1 MRKGLLSL
9 LSFAIET
16 SNAIAFG
23 KGDNPAVV
31 ELRFNRQRNDDIV
44 EIHGSPSRRDS
55 ILSEGT
61 LNEKLT
67 PQDAMTLYTVNVTV
81 GTSEQD
87 IAVVLDTGSSD
98 TWVNI
103 FSSNFCQNMANECE
117 RYGIYDNSS
126 SRTYTFLN
134 HEFNITYKDGTMATG
149 DYVKDTIQLGGV
161 MLSQFQF
168 GIAEE
173 STSNRGTLG
182 LGFPALEATHTE
194 YPNFPQALV
203 QAGHIKS
210 ATYSLWMEDV
220 TSHSGTILF
229 GGVNAAKYLGQL
241 QTIPLEPTG
250 GVYTFFR
257 VILTGLAL
265 QQRASNTTTKYPD
278 TEFPLLVTIDSG
290 ASVSYLPESLTIK
303 IYSGLGVTHNT
314 EYNVPVLPCSMKDR
328 DITLT
333 FDFSGIRIDVSIH
346 ELVLNGIDMDGDTVL
361 CVFGIYT
368 STSGIPVLG
377 DTFLRSTYVVFD
389 LANREISMAN
399 TNFNP
404 GEDAIFEI
412 GTGKDAV
419 PGATPV
425 LSPASTAVNMPTAVP
440 STTGR
445 EGNHASIAINAQ
457 MDVKLLFAGLIVSL
471 MSAP

>member
-9 LSFAIET
+9 LSFVFET
-16 SNAIAFG
+16 SSAIALR
-23 KGDNPAVV
+23 KGDSPAVV
-31 ELRFNRQRNDDIV
+31 ELRLNRQRSDDV
-44 EIHGSPSRRDS
+44 LEIHRSPLKRTS
-55 ILSEGT
+55 ILSEGL
-61 LNEKLT
+61 LNE
-67 PQDAMTLYTVNVTV
+67 DAMTLYTVNVTV
-81 GTSEQD
+81 GSSEQE

-98 TWVNI
+98 TWFNI
-103 FSSNFCQNMANECE
+103 PSSNFCQNMANDCE

-134 HEFNITYKDGTMATG
+134 HEFNITYNDGTKATG
-149 DYVKDTIQLGGV
+149 DYAKDTIQFGGV

-182 LGFPALEATHTE
+182 LAFPAIEATRTE
-194 YPNFPQALV
+194 YSSFPQALV

-220 TSHSGTILF
+220 TSHSGTIIF
-229 GGVNAAKYLGQL
+229 GGVNTAKYLGQL
-241 QTIPLEPTG
+241 QTIPLQPAG

-265 QQRASNTTTKYPD
+265 RQRASNATKYPD

-290 ASVSYLPESLTIK
+290 ASVTYLPESLTTK
-303 IYSGLGVTHNT
+303 IYSGLGVTHNA
-314 EYNVPVLPCSMKDR
+314 EYDVPVLPCSMKDK
-328 DITLT
+328 DITMT
-333 FDFSGIRIDVSIH
+333 FDFSGIRIDVNIH
-346 ELVLNGIDMDGDTVL
+346 ELVLSGIDMDGDTVMCL
-361 CVFGIYT
+361 FGIYT

-377 DTFLRSTYVVFD
+377 DSFLRSTYVVFD
-389 LANREISMAN
+389 LANREVSMAN

-404 GEDAIFEI
+404 GEDAILEI

-419 PGATPV
+419 PGATRVP
-425 LSPASTAVNMPTAVP
+425 SPATTAVNMPTAVP
-440 STTGR
+440 LTAGR
-445 EGNHASIAINAQ
+445 EGNHSNIAANVE
-457 MDVKLLFAGLIVSL
+457 MKVKLLFAGLIVSL
-471 MSAP
+471 MSAPV

>member
-1 MRKGLLSL
+1 MRKGILSL
-9 LSFAIET
+9 LSLAIKT
-16 SNAIAFG
+16 SNAIALG
-23 KGDNPAVV
+23 KGDSPAVV
-31 ELRFNRQRNDDIV
+31 ELRFNRQRNNDIL
-44 EIHGSPSRRDS
+44 EIHRAVSRRDS
-55 ILSEGT
+55 ILSEGI
-61 LNEKLT
+61 LNE
-67 PQDAMTLYTVNVTV
+67 DVMTLYTVNVTV
-81 GTSEQD
+81 GTSEQE

-98 TWVNI
+98 TWFNI
-103 FSSNFCQNMANECE
+103 PSSNFCQNMANNCE
-117 RYGIYDNSS
+117 QYGVYDNSS

-134 HEFNITYKDGTMATG
+134 HEFNITYKDGTKAAG

-182 LGFPALEATHTE
+182 LGFPALEATRTE

-229 GGVNAAKYLGQL
+229 GGANAAKYLGQL
-241 QTIPLEPTG
+241 QTIPLQPTS
-250 GVYTFFR
+250 GVYTFIR
-257 VILTGLAL
+257 IILTGLSL
-265 QQRASNTTTKYPD
+265 QQRTSNTTTKYPD
-278 TEFPLLVTIDSG
+278 PEFPLLVTIDSG
-290 ASVSYLPESLTIK
+290 ASVTYLPLSLTTK
-303 IYSGLGVTHNT
+303 IYSDLGVTHNA
-314 EYNVPVLPCSMKDR
+314 EYDVPVLPCSMKDK

-368 STSGIPVLG
+368 TTGGIPVLG

-404 GEDAIFEI
+404 GEDAILEI

-419 PGATPV
+419 PAATPV
-425 LSPASTAVNMPTAVP
+425 PSPATTAVNMPTAVP
-440 STTGR
+440 LTTGR
-445 EGNHASIAINAQ
+445 ESSHGSIAINIQ
-457 MDVKLLFAGLIVSL
+457 MDVKLLFAGLVVSL
-471 MSAP
+471 ISVPL

>member
-16 SNAIAFG
+16 SSVVALG
-23 KGDNPAVV
+23 KGDSPAVV
-31 ELRFNRQRNDDIV
+31 ELQFNRQRNDDV
-44 EIHGSPSRRDS
+44 LETHRSPSKRTS
-55 ILSEGT
+55 ILSEGI
-61 LNEKLT
+61 LNE
-67 PQDAMTLYTVNVTV
+67 DAMTLYTANVTV
-81 GTSEQD
+81 GSSEQE

-98 TWVNI
+98 TWFNI
-103 FSSNFCQNMANECE
+103 PSSNFCKNMANDCE

-134 HEFNITYKDGTMATG
+134 HDFNITYNDGTKATG
-149 DYVKDTIQLGGV
+149 DYVKDTIQFGGV

-168 GIAEE
+168 GVAEE
-173 STSNRGTLG
+173 STSNQGTLG
-182 LGFPALEATHTE
+182 LAFPALEATRTE
-194 YPNFPQALV
+194 YSNFPQALA

-229 GGVNAAKYLGQL
+229 GGVNTAKYLGQL
-241 QTIPLEPTG
+241 QTIPLQPAG

-265 QQRASNTTTKYPD
+265 QQRASNATTYPD
-278 TEFPLLVTIDSG
+278 TEFPLLVTIDTG
-290 ASVSYLPESLTIK
+290 ASVTYLPKSLTTK
-303 IYSGLGVTHNT
+303 IYSSLGVTHNAV
-314 EYNVPVLPCSMKDR
+314 YDVPVLPCSVKDR
-328 DITLT
+328 NITMT
-333 FDFSGIRIDVSIH
+333 FDFSGIRIDVNIH
-346 ELVLNGIDMDGDTVL
+346 ELVLNGIDMDGDTVM

-368 STSGIPVLG
+368 STSGIPILG

-399 TNFNP
+399 ANFNP
-404 GEDAIFEI
+404 GEDAILEI

-419 PGATPV
+419 PGATRVP
-425 LSPASTAVNMPTAVP
+425 SPATTAVNMPTAVP
-440 STTGR
+440 LTAGR
-445 EGNHASIAINAQ
+445 EGNHGSIAINVE

-471 MSAP
+471 MSAPV

>member
-9 LSFAIET
+9 LSLVIET
-16 SNAIAFG
+16 SNAITLR
-23 KGDNPAVV
+23 KGDSPAVV
-31 ELRFNRQRNDDIV
+31 GLRFNQQRNDDIL
-44 EIHGSPSRRDS
+44 EMHRSPSSKRSS
-55 ILSEGT
+55 IVSEGL
-61 LNEKLT
+61 LNEY
-67 PQDAMTLYTVNVTV
+67 AMTLYTVNVTV
-81 GTSEQD
+81 GSSKQE

-98 TWVNI
+98 TWFNI
-103 FSSNFCQNMANECE
+103 PSSSFCQNIVNDCE
-117 RYGIYDNSS
+117 RYGTYDNGSS
-126 SRTYTFLN
+126 ETYTFLN
-134 HEFNITYKDGTMATG
+134 HEFNITYKDGTKATG

-182 LGFPALEATHTE
+182 LAFPALEATRTQ

-203 QAGHIKS
+203 QAGLIKS

-229 GGVNAAKYLGQL
+229 GGVNTAKYLGKL
-241 QTIPLEPTG
+241 QTIPVEPIG

-257 VILTGLAL
+257 VILTGLTL
-265 QQRASNTTTKYPD
+265 QQPASNTTKYPD
-278 TEFPLLVTIDSG
+278 TEFPILVTIDSG
-290 ASVSYLPESLTIK
+290 ASVTYLPESLTSK
-303 IYSGLGVTHNT
+303 IYSSLGVTHNSM
-314 EYNVPVLPCSMKDR
+314 YGVPVLPCSMKDS
-328 DITLT
+328 DITVT
-333 FDFSGIRIDVSIH
+333 FNFSGIRIDVSIH
-346 ELVLNGIDMDGDTVL
+346 ELVLEGIDMDGDTVM

-399 TNFNP
+399 TDFNP
-404 GEDAIFEI
+404 GEDAILEI

-425 LSPASTAVNMPTAVP
+425 PSPATTALNMPTVVP
-440 STTGR
+440 LTTAATG
-445 EGNHASIAINAQ
+445 GSYHSIATGVEMN
-457 MDVKLLFAGLIVSL
+457 VKLLFAGLIVFL
-471 MSAP
+471 MSAFL